1 MYQKTSNFLSIFL
14 GHQVHQNTFEE
25 RKIQVWVLWLIE
37 YFVNLCSYMLE
48 PRNNRK
54 LIWPANNNETAVRQL
69 IGLNCTRKLLQ
80 IQILKTK
87 HYLYKFDKS

>member
-1 MYQKTSNFLSIFL
+1 
-14 GHQVHQNTFEE
+14 
-25 RKIQVWVLWLIE
+25 
-37 YFVNLCSYMLE
+37 MLE
-48 PRNNRK
+48 PRNNKK

-69 IGLNCTRKLLQ
+69 IGLNCTRKLFQ